1 MKKKFAVTFLSLFGL
16 LLSSCDFINSIF
28 KGKDKEVALQSI
40 AVETLPTKTTYFE
53 GETFDPNGLCI
64 IATYS
69 TSDGENAQVRS
80 VSYLGN
86 ENKFI
91 FSVSLDT
98 PLKPLDNEIKV
109 TYYEKSTSFDITVN
123 RLPTVEMIS
132 VKNLPKTTY
141 FEGATFDPS
150 GLEIEAKYSNGETKL
165 VSYNENKDD
174 FTFSISLDKLLETS
188 DHTIE
193 LIYKEKT
200 ASFDIDVTEVSKIE
214 KTKLSY
220 TYDDYTKN
228 NAYNIDNCPLQGS
241 PKLLIIPVW
250 FNDSNNF
257 IIESKKEE
265 VRNDIEKAYIGTS
278 EETNWN
284 SVKSYYETESQNKIK
299 LSATVTEWYEIDNS
313 YTEYAPESKV
323 DLTMSLVKKASDN
336 YFSNHSTDK
345 RKNYDSNGDGYL
357 DGVMLIYAA
366 PDYDSLGNDSYKN
379 LWAYCYWTGAIS
391 SKTNPSAN
399 AFFWASYDFLYGSNA
414 KEKTGSSY
422 GRGFTQNGITIDTHC
437 FIHEMGHVFGLED
450 YYDYSSFGYCPA
462 GGFSMQDMN
471 VGGHD
476 PYSVMAYGWADPYIP
491 NDSMTISI
499 GDFQSTHDVIL
510 LANHSISDSPFD
522 EYLLLEYYTPTG
534 LNEHDSKYT
543 YRYVYPHGPSKGGI
557 RLWHVDARLYSY
569 NQGQMTTNPTDG
581 GVYHALSNSYD
592 SNHGS
597 ILGEEYYNYNI
608 LQLIRNDTYATYTP
622 RDSLVE
628 TDLFKAGNTFDMQT
642 YSSQFVN
649 GSKMNDNNPLGW
661 SFKVEYTNESKAIIT
676 LTKL

>member
-28 KGKDKEVALQSI
+28 KGKDKVVTLQSI

-69 TSDGENAQVRS
+69 TSDGENTQRRS
-80 VSYLGN
+80 VSYLAN

-98 PLKPLDNEIKV
+98 PLKPLDKEIKV

-141 FEGATFDPS
+141 FEGATFNPS
-150 GLEIEAKYSNGETKL
+150 GLEIEAKYSNGETKV

-193 LIYKEKT
+193 VIYKEKN

-250 FNDSNNF
+250 FNDSDNF
-257 IIESKKEE
+257 IIESKKEN
-265 VRNDIEKAYIGTS
+265 VRNDIEKAYFGTK
-278 EETNWN
+278 EDTGWN
-284 SVKSYYETESQNKIK
+284 SVKSYYEEESKNKIT
-299 LSATVTEWYEIDNS
+299 LSATVTDWYEVDIS

-323 DLTMSLVKKASDN
+323 EATSSLVKKASSAYFTNHPSDN
-336 YFSNHSTDK
+336 
-345 RKNYDSNGDGYL
+345 RKNYDSNNDGYL

-366 PDYDSLGNDSYKN
+366 PDYQSLNNEAYKN
-379 LWAYCYWTGAIS
+379 LWAYCYWTRAS
-391 SKTNPSAN
+391 SNKTSPVAN
-399 AFFWASYDFLYGSNA
+399 AFFWASYDFMYGSNA
-414 KEKTGSSY
+414 LEKTGTSY
-422 GRGFTQNGITIDTHC
+422 GRGYSEHGIKIDTHC

-450 YYDYSSFGYCPA
+450 YYDYSYYAYNPA
-462 GGFSMQDMN
+462 GGFSMQDYN

-476 PYSVMAYGWADPYIP
+476 PYSVMAYGWASPYIP
-491 NDSMTISI
+491 TKSMTISI

-510 LANHSISDSPFD
+510 LANHSVSNSPFD

-534 LNEHDSKYT
+534 LNKFDST
-543 YRYVYPHGPSKGGI
+543 YRYMQSYPNGSRVPGI
-557 RLWHVDARLYSY
+557 RLWHIDARLYSY
-569 NQGQMTTNPTDG
+569 RTYKSTTNPSDG
-581 GVYHALSNSYD
+581 NVVHMMSNSYD
-592 SNHGS
+592 NKGGS
-597 ILGEEYYNYNI
+597 PLGSDYYNYNI
-608 LQLIRNDTYATYTP
+608 LQLIRNDTTATYTP
-622 RDSLVE
+622 IDNFSESSLFNE
-628 TDLFKAGNTFDMQT
+628 GDTFDMST

-649 GSKMNDNNPLGW
+649 GANMNDKNPLGW